1 MGEDFFKF
9 LFYFFTRSVDWYARM
24 IYGGCFYHTVSGFV
38 IIKAGGAMYG
48 DVDDEKA
55 RACARVE
62 GEVGTI
68 DMIGIK
74 LE

>member
-1 MGEDFFKF
+1 
-9 LFYFFTRSVDWYARM
+9 M

-55 RACARVE
+55 RACARME